1 MTPEAIARVQ
11 ASHRA
16 LRASGAFLPA
26 LFYDRFFARVPKAR
40 PLFPNDLTALKGHFD
55 SAFAL
60 IVRNLAEQDTL
71 APAMRDLGADHVK
84 WGAQPRYYAAARE
97 ALIEA
102 LRELSGPSWSL
113 TLERDWRLA
122 IGAII
127 ALMLQGA
134 AVETAV
140 AAEAFA
146 EDSGAPDDTPSRG

>member
-11 ASHRA
+11 ASHRT
-16 LRASGAFLPA
+16 LRENGAFLPA
-26 LFYDRFFARVPKAR
+26 LFYDRFFARAPKAR
-40 PLFPNDLTALKGHFD
+40 PHFPSDLTALKGHFD
-55 SAFAL
+55 SALAL
-60 IVRNLAEQDTL
+60 IIRNLAEHQAI
-71 APAMRDLGADHVK
+71 APALRDLGADHVK
-84 WGAQPRYYAAARE
+84 WGAQPHYYAAARE

-113 TLERDWRLA
+113 TLERDWRMA
-122 IGAII
+122 IGSII

-146 EDSGAPDDTPSRG
+146 EDEGETGTGSRE